1 MKGRFLY
8 TALLIFALISS
19 LMHVHAQAI
28 IKGKVTGNGEALP
41 FATASL
47 GNKTVLSDQQ
57 GEFSFSVSPGVYT
70 IIITHTGYKKIE
82 KRVTAET
89 STTETIDFSMTPVE
103 QMGEVVVLG
112 SRNFIQRSNLNTP
125 VPVDVFSSKNL
136 LQTGQASLTQM
147 LNFLAPSLNA
157 SRQLVNEPITLR
169 GLDPDHVLI
178 LVNGTRYHN
187 MAYLNDGRVRGILG
201 KGSVANDLNAIP
213 FSAIEK
219 IEVLRDG
226 ASAQYGSDAIA
237 GVINIILKRSIDK
250 TSVQLHSGQYYR
262 GDGENISMGMNRGI
276 SLNKKGSLN
285 LSANLQYRNPTY
297 RGGEFKGT
305 VYKTLSPT
313 ATPIDSVIII
323 SQDDSLVEARNF
335 NRKNVSNAGTS
346 KLRGFGVLVN
356 GNYKLKK
363 SIELFWTASANNRK
377 TNFIGS
383 YVLPK
388 NISRVNTDLFPD
400 GFKGIPNHN
409 SWDVSGIAA
418 AKGEIKKWHWEYSSA
433 YGNNTDRYY
442 AENTNNPSQFFRL
455 GKNAP
460 TSFYTG
466 TLIYQQLTNNIN
478 FSKQF
483 SERSTWIKS
492 FNIAFGAEARLENY
506 RIKAGEEAA
515 WKNYNSPGS
524 KLGGVQH
531 GLIFQPEDVVNKNQ
545 NIIGGYIDVES
556 EIKNHLLLNL
566 ASRYEYYSSF
576 GGNLAGKIA
585 ARYKFTEH
593 FSVRSSISN
602 GFRAPYLQQ
611 RYYSTT
617 TRGVRFDNGSNVPVS
632 NGIFNNNSIVS
643 QAFEIPSLQPEK
655 SINLSAGFTAAFLNH
670 INFTMDAYWI
680 QIKNRIVLSGI
691 FDRKINKYVDSVL
704 LLNNA
709 AIDQL
714 QFFSNAINTRTHG
727 VDIVLN
733 GNWKIKKSNF
743 AVMLAGNFTQT
754 QLFGPIKTAGKLR
767 LDSLNTNTLFSRE
780 EIVKLEEGQPS
791 DKVILSL
798 NYKVGKIGILFR
810 NSRFGRTTMPFNNNR
825 PDEHFSP
832 KILTDFSITYT
843 PNTWVSIT
851 AGSNNIFNVYPDRI
865 KDYRNTGDGIFLYG
879 PEAMPFGFNG
889 GYYYLNIDFKF

>member
-1 MKGRFLY
+1 MKRRFLY
-8 TALLIFALISS
+8 TVLIIFALIS
-19 LMHVHAQAI
+19 LQMYVHAQAI
-28 IKGKVTGNGEALP
+28 IKGKLTGNGEPLP
-41 FATASL
+41 SATVSM
-47 GNKTVLSDQQ
+47 GNKIVLSGLH
-57 GEFSFSVSPGVYT
+57 GEFLFSVSSGIYT
-70 IIITHTGYKKIE
+70 IIITHTGYQKIVQQIKIE
-82 KRVTAET
+82 R
-89 STTETIDFSMTPVE
+89 STTETIDFIMTPGE

-125 VPVDVFSSKNL
+125 VAVDVLSSKNL

-147 LNFLAPSLNA
+147 LNFSAPSLNV
-157 SRQLVNEPITLR
+157 SQQLVNEPITLR

-250 TSVQLHSGQYYR
+250 TSVQLHSGQNYR

-285 LSANLQYRNPTY
+285 LSANFQYRNPTY

-305 VYKTLSPT
+305 IYKTIPST
-313 ATPIDSVIII
+313 ATHIDSVRII
-323 SQDDSLVEARNF
+323 SQDDSIVEARNF
-335 NRKNVSNAGTS
+335 NRKDVSNAGTS

-356 GNYKLKK
+356 GNYIIKK
-363 SIELFWTASANNRK
+363 STELFWTASANNRK
-377 TNFIGS
+377 TNFIGT
-383 YVLPK
+383 YILPK
-388 NISRVNTDLFPD
+388 NISRVNTDLFPN
-400 GFKGIPNHN
+400 GFKGISNHK
-409 SWDVSGIAA
+409 SSDVSGIAG

-442 AENTNNPSQFFRL
+442 AENTNNPSQFFTL

-478 FSKQF
+478 FSKQL
-483 SERSTWIKS
+483 SERSTWIKL

-515 WKNYNSPGS
+515 WKNYNSLGS
-524 KLGGVQH
+524 KFGGAQH
-531 GLIFQPEDVVNKNQ
+531 GLIFQPGDVVNKNQ
-545 NIIGGYIDVES
+545 NIVGGYIDVEA
-556 EIKNHLLLNL
+556 EIKNHFLLNL

-576 GGNLAGKIA
+576 GGNLAGKLA
-585 ARYKFTEH
+585 ARYKFTDH
-593 FSVRSSISN
+593 FSLRSSISN

-617 TRGVRFDNGSNVPVS
+617 TRGVRFDNGSIVPVT
-632 NGIFNNNSIVS
+632 NGIFNNNSIVA
-643 QAFEIPSLQPEK
+643 QAFGIPSLQPEK
-655 SINLSAGFTAAFLNH
+655 SVNFTTGFTAALLNH
-670 INFTMDAYWI
+670 INFTVDAYWI
-680 QIKNRIVLSGI
+680 QIKNRIVLSGV
-691 FDRKINKYVDSVL
+691 FDRKLNKYVDSIL
-704 LLNNA
+704 FLNNA